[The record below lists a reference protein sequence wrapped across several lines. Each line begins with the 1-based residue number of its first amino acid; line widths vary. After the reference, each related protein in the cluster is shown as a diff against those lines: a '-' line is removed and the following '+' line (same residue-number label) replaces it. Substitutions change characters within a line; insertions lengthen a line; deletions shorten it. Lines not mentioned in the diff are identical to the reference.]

1 MYRKFFIEEYNQYYY
16 LQNNET
22 YKLYLETYMGWFL
35 MGISLTPI
43 TTSYSISAGSL
54 IKDEIRV

>member
-43 TTSYSISAGSL
+43 TTLYSISAGSL